1 MPPDFDAIVERVP
14 CQPKL
19 HIEVSSSI
27 KGDTFSA
34 GFEGLVDWAVL
45 RKIVALILALHA
57 LSASTCGLVAMT
69 SASHAEGRRFDPD
82 QV

>member
-27 KGDTFSA
+27 KGATFSA
-34 GFEGLVDWAVL
+34 GSEGLVDWAVL

-57 LSASTCGLVAMT
+57 PICKHLWSSGYDVSLT
-69 SASHAEGRRFDPD
+69 R
-82 QV
+82 

>member
-34 GFEGLVDWAVL
+34 GSEGLVDWAVL

-57 LSASTCGLVAMT
+57 PICKHLWSSGYDVSLT
-69 SASHAEGRRFDPD
+69 R
-82 QV
+82 